1 MMNFND
7 VYHLAT
13 ELQAQAK
20 LIDQKRGMNHKPL
33 FDEQL
38 FYGQSKLLEPCV
50 KETLKL
56 ISDLLAEQKAN
67 RLTAER
73 TEFLCE
79 RIFAQMQALQ
89 REVATQGIRYK
100 EPKPKA
106 QFYKD
111 IHQLRQEYAQH
122 QEWERRLQAMVEA
135 KIAEL
140 NNPTL
145 NFGYKGTSKAQIEK
159 ELLHMEE
166 RHKRCV
172 QAMQKLEKQINYQ
185 EQKEAR

>member
-1 MMNFND
+1 MDFNQ
-7 VYHLAT
+7 VYQLA
-13 ELQAQAK
+13 LDLKAQAK
-20 LIDQKRGMNHKPL
+20 LIDEKRGMHHQPL

-38 FYGQSKLLEPCV
+38 FYGRTKLLEPCV

-56 ISDLLAEQKAN
+56 ISDLLAEQDAN
-67 RLTAER
+67 RLTKER

-89 REVATQGIRYK
+89 REIATQGVRYK

-111 IHQLRQEYAQH
+111 IHQLRQDYAQH

-135 KIAEL
+135 KYKEL
-140 NNPTL
+140 NNPKL
-145 NFGYKGTSKAQIEK
+145 NFGYNGTSKDQIEK
-159 ELLHMEE
+159 ELLRIEE
-166 RHKRCV
+166 RHERCV
-172 QAMQKLEKQINYQ
+172 QAMKKLERQINYQ